1 MPTRTFGDSRLKLT
15 NLDKV
20 LYPRT
25 GTTKG
30 EVIDYYVAIADA
42 MLPHVAGRAGTRKRW
57 PNGVDDQAFFEKN
70 LAAHAPSWL
79 DRRTLH
85 HKQRTVT
92 YPLFDSAA
100 SLAWLGQQAA
110 LELHVPQWRFAANTQ
125 GAATRIVFDLD
136 PGEGVALSDC
146 ARVARLVRDTVAELG
161 WTAYPVTSGSKGI
174 HLYVPLERPLQSGGA
189 STVARTVATNLE
201 KLYPDRVT
209 ATMAKAARG
218 GRVFLDWSQNN
229 AAKTTVA
236 PYSLRGREQPWVAA
250 PRTWDEL
257 DDPGLSQLR
266 FDQVLARVETDGD
279 LLAEL
284 DPPLPVQ
291 DRADALAEY
300 RGKRD
305 ASRTPEPVPD
315 TVAAGGPGDRFVIQE
330 HRARRLHYD
339 LRLERDGVLASWAVP
354 KNLPDE
360 PGRNHLAVRTE
371 DHPLEYLTFHGTIPK
386 GEYGAGTMTVWD
398 TGTYV
403 AEKWRDDEVIVQLQ
417 GRRLQGRYALIR
429 TEGTQWLAHLMKDQ
443 APSGAGPFPRDLA
456 PMLATLGD
464 VTDLD
469 ERDWVFEGKWDGIRA
484 VVEVHDGGVRIR
496 SRSGRDITAEYPSL
510 GILAQ
515 VLDGHDAVLDG
526 EIVAFDPHQ
535 VTSFPLLQSGGRP
548 VFLAFDILYLDGVSL
563 QRKPYSD
570 RRRVLEL
577 LGAAAPGLQVPDTL
591 SGNGTEALAQSID
604 RGWEGVVAK
613 RCDSVYLPGK
623 RGTAWIKAK
632 NWLTQEVVVAGYRP
646 GQGARSG
653 TFGALLLG
661 VYEGDDLV
669 FVGRVGSGFDD
680 RTLTT
685 LTASLQRL
693 RRRTSPF
700 AENLPTAD
708 ARGAVW
714 VTPRLVGEVRF
725 QSWTGGGR
733 LRHPIWRGLRD
744 DIEASDVRRADS

>member
-1 MPTRTFGDSRLKLT
+1 MPTRVFGDHRLNLT

-20 LYPRT
+20 LYPST

-30 EVIDYYVAIADA
+30 EVIGYYVAIADA

-57 PNGVDDQAFFEKN
+57 PNGVDGQAFFEKN
-70 LAAHAPSWL
+70 LASHAPSWL
-79 DRRTLH
+79 DRRTVR

-92 YPLFDSAA
+92 YPLFDTVA

-110 LELHVPQWRFAANTQ
+110 LELHVPQWRFAGNAP

-136 PGEGVALSDC
+136 PGEGVGLSDC

-174 HLYVPLERPLQSGGA
+174 HLYVPLERPLPPDGA

-201 KLYPDRVT
+201 KLHPDLVT
-209 ATMAKAARG
+209 ATMAKTVRG
-218 GRVFLDWSQNN
+218 GRVFVDWSQNN
-229 AAKTTVA
+229 PAKTTVA
-236 PYSLRGREQPWVAA
+236 PYSMRGRDQPWAAA

-266 FDQVLARVETDGD
+266 FDDVLARVDADGD
-279 LLAEL
+279 LLADL
-284 DPPLPVQ
+284 DPPLPGHG
-291 DRADALAEY
+291 RTDALGEY
-300 RGKRD
+300 RGKRN
-305 ASRTPEPVPD
+305 ASRTPEPVP
-315 TVAAGGPGDRFVIQE
+315 AGVSRGGAGDRFVIHE

-371 DHPLEYLTFHGTIPK
+371 DHPLEYLAFHGSIPK

-398 TGTYV
+398 TGTYIT
-403 AEKWRDDEVIVQLQ
+403 EKWRDDEVIVQLQ
-417 GRRLQGRYALIR
+417 GRRLRGRYALIR
-429 TEGTQWLAHLMKDQ
+429 TEGTQWLAHLMKQ
-443 APSGAGPFPRDLA
+443 QTAQYGSLPRDLA
-456 PMLATLGD
+456 PMLATPGD
-464 VTDLD
+464 VTALD
-469 ERDWVFEGKWDGIRA
+469 HQDWAFEGKWDGIRA
-484 VVEVHDGGVRIR
+484 VVEVDGGGLRVR
-496 SRSGRDITAEYPSL
+496 SRSGRDITAEYPAL

-515 VLDGHDAVLDG
+515 VLDGHAAVLDG
-526 EIVAFDPHQ
+526 EIVAFDPHD

-548 VFLAFDILYLDGVSL
+548 TFLAFDVLHLDGTSL
-563 QRKPYSD
+563 LRKTYSD

-577 LGAAAPGLQVPDTL
+577 LGAAAPGLQVPDVL
-591 SGNGTEALAQSID
+591 PGDGPEALKQSID
-604 RGWEGVVAK
+604 RGWEGVIAK
-613 RCDSVYLPGK
+613 RRDAVYLPGK

-632 NWLTQEVVVAGYRP
+632 NWLTQEVVVAGYRT
-646 GQGARSG
+646 GQGVRAA

-661 VYEGDDLV
+661 LYDGDDLV

-680 RTLTT
+680 RALSA
-685 LTASLQRL
+685 LTASLTKL
-693 RRRTSPF
+693 RRRMSPF
-700 AENLPTAD
+700 SGSIPDVD

-714 VTPRLVGEVRF
+714 VTPKLVGEVRF
-725 QSWTGGGR
+725 QSWTEGGR

-744 DIEASDVRRADS
+744 DIDPSDVQRTDS